1 MVGVVVRR
9 EDTRKCHPIC
19 LDDSEQ
25 LIDRIGRIHDHTLPR
40 QPVAQQIHVID
51 HLSGKSIAYCEV
63 TAREQLAEIEPV
75 IDVHGHRLWRTLTFL
90 MNAPMPR
97 PESGDRL
104 LVGDRLVGLSQDMID
119 TLSEGGKLIPLRSSG
134 AVLAVPADVRRL
146 VDSAVHDAVVGFQ
159 RMQQVASNRVDDFF
173 TRFADLIDKDDAFA
187 PVLAA
192 NVHDVESARRR
203 GRSVGRL
210 EITPKMRADMSAGLR
225 MWAGLAFDSLGV
237 ISSIDHDGW
246 SVESWRAPLGIVAFV
261 FEGRPNVFADAT
273 GVLKSGNSVVFR
285 IGSDAL
291 GTARAIRDHLLIP
304 ALDAA
309 GLPRGAVNLVDSSEH
324 AAGWALFD
332 DSRLALAV
340 ARGSG
345 HAVDQLGEIA
355 RQSGTPVSLHGTGGA
370 WMVAGTRIPETR
382 LRSAIVHSLDRKV
395 CNTLNT
401 VVALEANS
409 SEALAVIGG
418 AFSEAAAKRGGRIIV
433 HAQDEAARALKTFD
447 GLDVR
452 TDNAD
457 LGREWEWDDV
467 PEVTVIVSASMPDA
481 VAKFNQHSPR
491 FVLSI
496 LSDDEGEVTW
506 AWENSESP
514 FFGDGFTRWV
524 DGQFALERPE
534 LGLANWQYGR
544 LLGRGGVLSGDAVH
558 SIRLR
563 VRQTNP
569 DLHR

>member
-1 MVGVVVRR
+1 MNG
-9 EDTRKCHPIC
+9 E
-19 LDDSEQ
+19 
-25 LIDRIGRIHDHTLPR
+25 
-40 QPVAQQIHVID
+40 
-51 HLSGKSIAYCEV
+51 
-63 TAREQLAEIEPV
+63 TA
-75 IDVHGHRLWRTLTFL
+75 
-90 MNAPMPR
+90 APG
-97 PESGDRL
+97 SGDRL
-104 LVGDRLVGLSQDMID
+104 LVGDRLVALSQEMLA
-119 TLSEGGKLIPLRSSG
+119 TLSGGGKLIPLRSSG
-134 AVLAVPADVRRL
+134 AVLVVPAEVRRL
-146 VDSAVHDAVVGFQ
+146 VDSAVERAVAGFVG
-159 RMQQVASNRVDDFF
+159 MQAVASNRVDDFF
-173 TRFADLIDKDDAFA
+173 VRFADLIDDDEAFA

-192 NVHDVESARRR
+192 NVQDVESARRR
-203 GRSVGRL
+203 GRAVGRL
-210 EITPKMRADMSAGLR
+210 EINPKMRSDMAAGLR
-225 MWAGLAFDSLGV
+225 MWSALDFDRLGV
-237 ISSIDHDGW
+237 VSTVAHEGW
-246 SVESWRAPLGIVAFV
+246 SVESWRAPLGVVAFV

-273 GVLKSGNSVVFR
+273 GVLKSGNCVVFR

-291 GTARAIRDHLLIP
+291 GTARAIRDHLLVP

-324 AAGWALFD
+324 SAGWALFD

-345 HAVDQLGEIA
+345 QAVDQLGEIA
-355 RQSGTPVSLHGTGGA
+355 RQCGTPVSLHGTGGA
-370 WMVAGTRIPETR
+370 WMVAGTNLPGSR

-401 VVALEANS
+401 VVALESNS
-409 SEALAVIGG
+409 SEALAVIG
-418 AFSEAAAKRGGRIIV
+418 AALSEVAARRGGTVVV
-433 HAQDEAARALKTFD
+433 HANDDVARTLKIF
-447 GLDVR
+447 GELDLRAEQV
-452 TDNAD
+452 DP
-457 LGREWEWDDV
+457 GEEWEWDDV
-467 PEVTVIVSASMPDA
+467 PEVTVIVAASMADA

-496 LSDDEGEVTW
+496 LSDDESEVTW

-534 LGLANWQYGR
+534 LGLANWQHGR

-569 DLHR
+569 ELHR